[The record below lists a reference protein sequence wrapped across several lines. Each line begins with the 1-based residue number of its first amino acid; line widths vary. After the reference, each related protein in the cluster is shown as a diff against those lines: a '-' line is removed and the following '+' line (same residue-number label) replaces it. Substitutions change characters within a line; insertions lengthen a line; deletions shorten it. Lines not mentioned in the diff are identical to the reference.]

1 MREKNGPFYNYFKV
15 GGGEFQSQAG
25 EVALNW
31 RRDPHRER
39 KNMTWQ

>member
-1 MREKNGPFYNYFKV
+1 MVHFITILRW